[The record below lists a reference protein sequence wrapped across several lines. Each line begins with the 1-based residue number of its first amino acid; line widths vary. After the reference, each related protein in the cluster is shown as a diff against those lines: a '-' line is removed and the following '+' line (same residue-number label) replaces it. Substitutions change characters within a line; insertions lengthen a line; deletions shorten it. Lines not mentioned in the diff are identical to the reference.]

1 MQEQL
6 DRHEHVIGDMRE
18 MVARIDERTK
28 LLLEKVE
35 ASDKHRGDLEARIAP
50 LADAVMRW
58 KGGLAVIAII
68 SGAVGALLLA
78 AAKRWFSLAP

>member
-1 MQEQL
+1 MQDQL
-6 DRHEHVIGDMRE
+6 DRHETVIGDMRE
-18 MVARIDERTK
+18 MMARIDERTK

-35 ASDKHRGDLEARIAP
+35 ASDHHRKALEERIAP

-68 SGAVGALLLA
+68 SGAIGALLLA
-78 AAKRWFSLAP
+78 AAKRWFSMTP